1 MSELSLH
8 ERFAIIALNGLQ
20 VETMTVAKKLAV
32 RGIMAA
38 EILEKYLNEESLSKQ
53 VDMDFRKILISS
65 KRKLKSAEER
75 FTKEL
80 KEKGL
85 LSVIPSIL
93 NCDMYYV
100 TSGVEVS
107 EYLCDSAEYTRQAE
121 GIRAEL
127 LEDGEM
133 SSEIIFLWWLMR
145 ESSCFYDLFSPLEID
160 KITQRLNEIHLNSKV
175 AKELFNL
182 KLQRKIEQ
190 IYAKYLKK
198 KHEIFTTALGTGFL
212 FIVPFFERKES
223 VFIDVEQ
230 WFSDKDKRLSSVLDR
245 FALKGHVVSVI
256 RTGQTPLIKVD
267 NIYYECIPTQV
278 VVKVPIQGVRLR
290 RYVMK

>member
-1 MSELSLH
+1 M
-8 ERFAIIALNGLQ
+8 
-20 VETMTVAKKLAV
+20 
-32 RGIMAA
+32 
-38 EILEKYLNEESLSKQ
+38 
-53 VDMDFRKILISS
+53 
-65 KRKLKSAEER
+65 
-75 FTKEL
+75 
-80 KEKGL
+80 
-85 LSVIPSIL
+85 
-93 NCDMYYV
+93 
-100 TSGVEVS
+100 
-107 EYLCDSAEYTRQAE
+107 
-121 GIRAEL
+121 
-127 LEDGEM
+127 
-133 SSEIIFLWWLMR
+133 
-145 ESSCFYDLFSPLEID
+145 FSPLEID

-182 KLQRKIEQ
+182 KLQRKIER

-267 NIYYECIPTQV
+267 NIYYECIPSQV

-290 RYVMK
+290 RYVMT